1 MVTPSLAEDACPL
14 QFPEPVP
21 SAAAAADGRG
31 MRVRKV
37 PKACPTCKADIADFL
52 RTAQENREMAD
63 VIARLQRAAREAR
76 IAAGIDEAGE
86 QVACAGLDAGSR
98 KNLVGHRHDAW
109 TQFMHHAKNAKM
121 QTCGFG

>member
-1 MVTPSLAEDACPL
+1 
-14 QFPEPVP
+14 
-21 SAAAAADGRG
+21 

-76 IAAGIDEAGE
+76 IGAGIDEAGE
-86 QVACAGLDAGSR
+86 RFACAGLDAD
-98 KNLVGHRHDAW
+98 HREHSHCVTPGA
-109 TQFMHHAKNAKM
+109 QS
-121 QTCGFG
+121 